1 MTEVQATTGT
11 DITPLLQP
19 LQVGQ
24 LQLKNRFVM
33 PGMQRAWCVDGAPDQ
48 RLREYYRRRALGGT
62 ALVVCEA
69 CAVDHPSAASNPMFA
84 RLDANTRDAWRAC
97 VDEVHEAGG
106 RIFIQLW
113 HQGAVDTGKA
123 GPDFTALSP
132 SGLEKAGKS
141 FGRPATGA
149 ELSELIRAFA
159 RCAVI
164 AREIGAD
171 GVEVHA
177 CHGYLLDQFLW
188 PETNQ
193 RTDAYGGAS
202 IADRAAFP
210 AEVVAAVRAAVG
222 PDYPISVRIS
232 QWKEA
237 DYEGKIVTSPA
248 ELGQLVSILR
258 SAGTDL
264 FHVSTRRFWTP
275 EWPGSDL
282 GLAGWAKSFTD
293 APVIAVGSVGLDI
306 DVMATLTGDEA
317 RPTGPGRIED
327 LVRRFERGDFDLISI
342 GRSLIGD
349 PDWVTKMR
357 DGRGAEIRP
366 FRRTDLE
373 WLSLREGVCGLIR
386 LRAGEGGRSR
396 RRLRGRARSPR
407 PLIRWSGR
415 GGCPADFRGRGCDWG
430 SGLRPR
436 RPGRWPRAEASIW
449 PRARRSFE
457 GNLAPVLEWIVRSS
471 RVLLSIHHNQRLA
484 ASSRPRARWRGH
496 RRHIPE

>member
-1 MTEVQATTGT
+1 MTEVQTTSGT
-11 DITPLLQP
+11 DITPLLRP
-19 LQVGQ
+19 LQVGS
-24 LQLKNRFVM
+24 LRLKNRFVM
-33 PGMQRAWCVDGAPDQ
+33 PGMQRAWCVDGAPDE
-48 RLREYYRRRALGGT
+48 RLRDYYRRRALGGT

-84 RLDANTRDAWRAC
+84 RLDARTSGAWRAC
-97 VDEVHEAGG
+97 VDAVHEADG
-106 RIFIQLW
+106 RMFIQLW
-113 HQGAVDTGKA
+113 HQGSFDTGKA

-132 SGLEKAGKS
+132 SGLEKAGKA
-141 FGRPATGA
+141 FGRPASAA
-149 ELSELIRAFA
+149 ELSEIIAAFA

-188 PETNQ
+188 PETNRRDDQ
-193 RTDAYGGAS
+193 YGGAS
-202 IADRAAFP
+202 IARRAAFP

-222 PDYPISVRIS
+222 PGYPIAIRIS

-237 DYEGKIVTSPA
+237 DYEAKIAATPA

-282 GLAGWAKSFTD
+282 GLAGWVKSFTD

-306 DVMATLTGDEA
+306 DVMATLTGEEA
-317 RPTGPGRIED
+317 RPTGASRITD
-327 LVRRFERGDFDLISI
+327 LVRRFDRGDFDLVSI

-349 PDWVTKMR
+349 PDWVAKMR

-366 FRRTDLE
+366 FRRTDLQ
-373 WLSLREGVCGLIR
+373 WLSLRGPDQATRSGSARGPRIWPADHLTADGSAR
-386 LRAGEGGRSR
+386 LNSGTRESQTSSATRSSI
-396 RRLRGRARSPR
+396 RARCEPRQRWMPR
-407 PLIRWSGR
+407 PNAACRLTSRSMTTSPARSNCR
-415 GGCPADFRGRGCDWG
+415 G
-430 SGLRPR
+430 S
-436 RPGRWPRAEASIW
+436 
-449 PRARRSFE
+449 
-457 GNLAPVLEWIVRSS
+457 
-471 RVLLSIHHNQRLA
+471 RLA
-484 ASSRPRARWRGH
+484 AGKDSRIQSSAFMSTPRQCMSSLTSRAIVTGA
-496 RRHIPE
+496 

>member
-33 PGMQRAWCVDGAPDQ
+33 PGMQRAWCVDGAPDE

-84 RLDANTRDAWRAC
+84 RLDASTRDAWRAC

-132 SGLEKAGKS
+132 SGLEKAGKP
-141 FGRPATGA
+141 FGRPATAA
-149 ELSELIRAFA
+149 ELSELIGAFA

-193 RTDAYGGAS
+193 RTDKYGGPG

-222 PDYPISVRIS
+222 PDYPISIRIS

-237 DYEGKIVTSPA
+237 DYEAKVVTSPA

-264 FHVSTRRFWTP
+264 FHVSTRRFWSP

-293 APVIAVGSVGLDI
+293 APVIAVGSVGLDT
-306 DVMATLTGDEA
+306 DVMENFFGKEA
-317 RPTGPGRIED
+317 RPTGEPGLRELLRRFNNREFD
-327 LVRRFERGDFDLISI
+327 LVAVGRGH
-342 GRSLIGD
+342 IGD
-349 PDWVTKMR
+349 PDWVKKIAQGQC
-357 DGRGAEIRP
+357 DDIRP
-366 FRRTDLE
+366 FTKQDLLGDLE
-373 WLSLREGVCGLIR
+373 
-386 LRAGEGGRSR
+386 
-396 RRLRGRARSPR
+396 
-407 PLIRWSGR
+407 
-415 GGCPADFRGRGCDWG
+415 
-430 SGLRPR
+430 
-436 RPGRWPRAEASIW
+436 
-449 PRARRSFE
+449 FE
-457 GNLAPVLEWIVRSS
+457 GSFVEEAHRST
-471 RVLLSIHHNQRLA
+471 
-484 ASSRPRARWRGH
+484 
-496 RRHIPE
+496 